1 MVNYNDNLLSLLATD
16 LQIIHSNETI
26 LMSKHHKLTATQ
38 STDEDNTFTSPF
50 NSVYVVVAAIDAA
63 GE

>member
-1 MVNYNDNLLSLLATD
+1 
-16 LQIIHSNETI
+16 
-26 LMSKHHKLTATQ
+26 MSKHHKLTATQ